1 MIYHYNNF
9 FVKILKGVNLMK
21 NQFFKVLGLL
31 SLPALVFAQD
41 KLSSGDTAWML
52 VATAFVMLMTP
63 AGLALFYGGMT
74 RNKNVLN
81 TMGMS
86 LIAFAVGTL
95 VWVVAGYS
103 IAFGEGDFIG
113 TGKILLS
120 GITSDTL
127 SGTIPELLFVAFQGT
142 FAAIAVAIA
151 SGSMI
156 ERVKFSTFII
166 FSALWILAV
175 YAPIT
180 HWAWGGGESLNFDE
194 MDFAGGTVVHI
205 NAGVAGF
212 VVAMILGRRKDYGE
226 VALKPFS
233 PVLTVLGAA
242 LLWFGWFGFNAGSQ
256 VAADGIAG
264 NAFLITNV
272 AASLGV
278 IGWLSAEYMVYKK
291 PTLVGGASGAI
302 SGLVAITPASGSAG
316 VTGAIIIGLVGGIV
330 GFIGVSKV
338 KKLFRVDDSLDAFWV
353 HGLVGIWGSI
363 ATAIFIAPY
372 LMADNYNMS
381 SQLVSQIQAIVLT
394 VVYSG
399 IVTAIVYF
407 IASLLTD
414 GGRVDEEIEFTGLDE
429 KVHGEKALNL

>member
-1 MIYHYNNF
+1 
-9 FVKILKGVNLMK
+9 MK
-21 NQFFKVLGLL
+21 LRFLT
-31 SLPALVFAQD
+31 LPATLLPVAALAEEAP
-41 KLSSGDTAWML
+41 KLDSGDTAWML
-52 VATAFVMLMTP
+52 IATALVMLMTP
-63 AGLALFYGGMT
+63 AGLALFYGGLT
-74 RNKNVLN
+74 RSKNVLN

-120 GITSDTL
+120 GITDKSLT
-127 SGTIPELLFVAFQGT
+127 GTIPELLFVAFQGT

-156 ERVKFSTFII
+156 ERVKFSTFTI
-166 FSALWILAV
+166 FAALWILVV

-180 HWAWGGGESLNFDE
+180 HWAWGGGETLNFGE

-212 VVAMILGRRKDYGE
+212 VVAMMLGRRKDYGR
-226 VALKPFS
+226 AAIKPFS
-233 PVLTVLGAA
+233 PVFTVLGAA
-242 LLWFGWFGFNAGSQ
+242 LLWFGWFGFNAGSE
-256 VAADGIAG
+256 VAADGVAG

-278 IGWLSAEYMVYKK
+278 IGWLISEWVVYRK
-291 PTLVGGASGAI
+291 PTLIGGASGAVA
-302 SGLVAITPASGSAG
+302 GLVAITPASGSAG
-316 VTGAIIIGLVGGIV
+316 VTGAIIIGLIGGII
-330 GFIGVSKV
+330 GFIGVAKL
-338 KKLFRVDDSLDAFWV
+338 KKLFKVDDSLDAFWV

-372 LMADNYNMS
+372 LMADDYSMG
-381 SQLVSQIQAIVLT
+381 SQLMAQFKAIGLT
-394 VVYSG
+394 IVYSG
-399 IVTAIVYF
+399 IMTAILF
-407 IASLLTD
+407 FAASIMTG
-414 GGRVDEEIEFTGLDE
+414 GGRVDEETEQIGLDE
-429 KVHGEKALNL
+429 QVHGEKAVNL

>member
-1 MIYHYNNF
+1 MKFKH
-9 FVKILKGVNLMK
+9 LALMT
-21 NQFFKVLGLL
+21 LL
-31 SLPALVFAQD
+31 APVALLAD
-41 KLSSGDTAWML
+41 EATMNSGDTAWML

-74 RNKNVLN
+74 RSKNVLN

-95 VWVVAGYS
+95 VWVIAGYS

-113 TGKILLS
+113 TGKIFLA
-120 GITSDTL
+120 GIDDKAL

-180 HWAWGGGESLNFDE
+180 HWAWGGGETLNFGE

-212 VVAMILGRRKDYGE
+212 VVAMMLGARSDYGK
-226 VALKPFS
+226 AATKPFS
-233 PVLTVLGAA
+233 PILAVLGAA
-242 LLWFGWFGFNAGSQ
+242 LLWFGWFGFNAGSE
-256 VAADGIAG
+256 VAADGTAAS
-264 NAFLITNV
+264 AFLVTNV

-278 IGWLSAEYMVYKK
+278 IGWMFAEWIVYKT
-291 PTLVGGASGAI
+291 PTLVGGASGAVA
-302 SGLVAITPASGSAG
+302 GLVAITPASGSAG
-316 VTGAIIIGLVGGIV
+316 VVGAIIIGLVGGIV
-330 GFIGVSKV
+330 GFIGVAKI
-338 KKLFRVDDSLDAFWV
+338 KKMFKVDDSLDAFWV

-363 ATAIFIAPY
+363 ATALFIASYAMPE
-372 LMADNYNMS
+372 DYNLG
-381 SQLVSQIQAIVLT
+381 SQLVSQLAAIGLT
-394 VVYSG
+394 IVYSG
-399 IVTAIVYF
+399 IVTAIVFY
-407 IASLLTD
+407 ISSLVTG
-414 GGRVDEEIEFTGLDE
+414 GGRVDEETEQIGLDE
-429 KVHGEKALNL
+429 KTHGEKALNL

>member
-1 MIYHYNNF
+1 MKQKF
-9 FVKILKGVNLMK
+9 FALLALM
-21 NQFFKVLGLL
+21 
-31 SLPALVFAQD
+31 LPLAAMAEEAP
-41 KLSSGDTAWML
+41 KLDTGDTAWMI

-74 RNKNVLN
+74 RQKNVLN
-81 TMGMS
+81 TIGMS

-120 GITSDTL
+120 GITDKSL

-156 ERVKFSTFII
+156 ERVKFSTFTI
-166 FSALWILAV
+166 FAALWILVV

-180 HWAWGGGESLNFDE
+180 HWAWGGGETLNFGE

-212 VVAMILGRRKDYGE
+212 VVAMLLGKRKDYGK
-226 VALKPFS
+226 AMIKPFS

-242 LLWFGWFGFNAGSQ
+242 LLWFGWFGFNAGSE
-256 VAADGIAG
+256 VAADGVAA

-272 AASLGV
+272 AAALGV
-278 IGWLSAEYMVYKK
+278 IGWLIAEYLVYKK
-291 PTLVGGASGAI
+291 ATLVGGASGAVA
-302 SGLVAITPASGSAG
+302 GLVAITPASGSAG
-316 VTGAIIIGLVGGIV
+316 VVGAIIIGVVGGAL
-330 GFIGVSKV
+330 GFFGVAKI
-338 KKLFRVDDSLDAFWV
+338 KKLFKVDDSLDAFWV

-372 LMADNYNMS
+372 LMPEDFNLA
-381 SQLVSQIQAIVLT
+381 SQLVAQLKAVGLT
-394 VVYSG
+394 IVYSG
-399 IVTAIVYF
+399 IMTAVVYL
-407 IASLLTD
+407 IASVVTG
-414 GGRVDEEIEFTGLDE
+414 GGRVDEETEQMGLDE
-429 KVHGEKALNL
+429 TVHGEKALNL

>member
-1 MIYHYNNF
+1 
-9 FVKILKGVNLMK
+9 MK
-21 NQFFKVLGLL
+21 KFLYTLALL
-31 SLPALVFAQD
+31 ALPSLAMAED

-74 RNKNVLN
+74 RSKNVLN

-86 LIAFAVGTL
+86 VIAFAVGTL

-113 TGKILLS
+113 TGKLLLA
-120 GITSDTL
+120 GITDKSL

-156 ERVKFSTFII
+156 ERVKFSTFVV

-180 HWAWGGGESLNFDE
+180 HWAWGGGESLNFGE

-212 VVAMILGRRKDYGE
+212 VVAMILGKRKDYGK
-226 VALKPFS
+226 AAIKPFS

-242 LLWFGWFGFNAGSQ
+242 LLWFGWFGFNAGSE
-256 VAADGIAG
+256 VAADGVAG
-264 NAFLITNV
+264 NAFLVTNV

-278 IGWLSAEYMVYKK
+278 IGWLIVEYIVYKK
-291 PTLVGGASGAI
+291 ATLVGAASGAVA
-302 SGLVAITPASGSAG
+302 GLVAITPASGSAD
-316 VTGAIIIGLVGGIV
+316 VMGAIIIGLVGGAL
-330 GFIGVSKV
+330 GFIGVAKI
-338 KKLFRVDDSLDAFWV
+338 KKMFKVDDSLDAFWV

-363 ATAIFIAPY
+363 ATALFIAPY
-372 LMADNYNMS
+372 LMPENFDLG
-381 SQLVSQIQAIVLT
+381 SQLMAQLKAIGLT
-394 VVYSG
+394 IVYSG
-399 IVTAIVYF
+399 VVTAIVFF
-407 IASLLTD
+407 ISSLIT
-414 GGRVDEEIEFTGLDE
+414 GGARVDEETETIGLDE
-429 KVHGEKALNL
+429 MTHGEKAINL